1 MRGGG
6 GLIANY
12 NIFIDGAL
20 WDSVQSKDD
29 VIASLMGYI
38 NGDGVVGVVVEYPR
52 NRFIEF
58 LGESDPCY
66 ISEDT
71 DEYAGWVVNE
81 KLMRLELLNPEFASE
96 IQNDL

>member
-1 MRGGG
+1 MG
-6 GLIANY
+6 NY

-20 WDSVQSKDD
+20 FDSVQSKDD
-29 VIASLMGYI
+29 VIASLMAYI

-66 ISEDT
+66 INENLLD
-71 DEYAGWVVNE
+71 YAGWVVSE

-96 IQNDL
+96 IKNDL